1 MKVLNKLLCISAVT
15 TGLLLA
21 FPEMHPPLDD
31 DSVLKAP
38 KGVLQELY
46 SAASVKQKRQI
57 IQIDFD
63 TKKAVKAQ
71 TEKFKQY
78 RSAVEFDIKNLR
90 LDLEE
95 AKADRDSARAAD
107 ILSRIAKKQEEVR
120 KSKQDEQNLKY
131 LLNEDKIKKIN
142 AVLKVK

>member
-1 MKVLNKLLCISAVT
+1 MKVLNKLLCVSVAA

-21 FPEMHPPLDD
+21 HPEFGDTDD
-31 DSVLKAP
+31 TVLRAP
-38 KGVLQELY
+38 SGVLQELY

-57 IQIDFD
+57 VQIDFD
-63 TKKAVKAQ
+63 TKKAIRTQ

-78 RSAVEFDIKNLR
+78 RASVEFDIKNLK

-95 AKADRDSARAAD
+95 AKADRDASKASD

-120 KSKQDEQNLKY
+120 KSKQDEENLKY